1 MTNPRDI
8 RSAAGTG
15 GDAGPTAGPRQSRI
29 FVGLKMVPE
38 IAGELALLAQCV
50 APSPRRLVPAA
61 DIHLTLVPPWNEA
74 SVPEA
79 VGNLR
84 KALEGFGHFSLTF
97 ERLCYRPE
105 PRRPRM
111 LWAECAP
118 NAEIAALRNA
128 LLSAFGQ
135 ESDRPFQP
143 HVTLARIGINGRA
156 AAEKNPVNQSLCL
169 TQPVNSVELF
179 RSPTPG
185 ESGYDVVASLPLKH
199 MVTTRG

>member
-1 MTNPRDI
+1 V
-8 RSAAGTG
+8 
-15 GDAGPTAGPRQSRI
+15 DAGPTPSSQAVRI
-29 FVGLKMVPE
+29 FVGLKVTPE
-38 IAGELALLAQCV
+38 IAQQLTRLARCLGRAPLRLL
-50 APSPRRLVPAA
+50 PAG
-61 DIHLTLVPPWNEA
+61 DIHLTIVPPWNEA
-74 SVPEA
+74 SVPDA

-84 KALEGFGHFSLTF
+84 KALEGFGRFSLAF
-97 ERLCYRPE
+97 ERLCYAPE

-118 NAEIAALRNA
+118 NAEIVALRNA

-135 ESDRPFQP
+135 ESERPFRP

-156 AAEKNPVNQSLCL
+156 AAEKNPVNQTLCL

-185 ESGYDVVASLPLKH
+185 ESGYEVVASLPLKH
-199 MVTTRG
+199 VVTTRG

>member
-8 RSAAGTG
+8 HSATGTC
-15 GDAGPTAGPRQSRI
+15 GDAGPTAGPQQSRI
-29 FVGLKMVPE
+29 FVGLKMAPE

-50 APSPRRLVPAA
+50 EPSPRRLVPVA
-61 DIHLTLVPPWNEA
+61 DIHLTLVPPWSEA
-74 SVPEA
+74 SIPDA
-79 VGNLR
+79 VAKLR
-84 KALEGFGHFSLTF
+84 QALEGLGCFSLSF
-97 ERLCYRPE
+97 ERLCYGPE

-118 NAEIAALRNA
+118 SAEIVALQDA

-135 ESDRPFQP
+135 ESDRPFRS
-143 HVTLARIGINGRA
+143 HVTLARIGINSGA
-156 AAEKNPVNQSLCL
+156 AAEKNPVNQTLCL

-185 ESGYDVVASLPLKH
+185 ESGYEVVASLPLKRV
-199 MVTTRG
+199 VTTRG